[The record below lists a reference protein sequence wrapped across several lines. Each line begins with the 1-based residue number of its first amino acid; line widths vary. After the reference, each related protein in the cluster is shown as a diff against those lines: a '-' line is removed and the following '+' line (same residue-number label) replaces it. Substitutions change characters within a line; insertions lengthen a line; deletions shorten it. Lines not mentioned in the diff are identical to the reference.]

1 MSERDG
7 AGANRGE
14 PTTVLIAGA
23 ETGGKLAILEV
34 RVGRD
39 TLLPVH
45 LHHWDDEI
53 VYVLE
58 GEVTFH
64 LDGERRA
71 GPAGTCML
79 LPRGSEHSYSV
90 ESAEARLLV
99 VVAPSGI
106 EEFYGEQ
113 CRGGTASG
121 LDVERLVTIGARFG
135 VEVTGPAPEPARPNG
150 RTPPAEP
157 DGST

>member
-1 MSERDG
+1 MPERDG
-7 AGANRGE
+7 ARENHGE
-14 PTTVLIAGA
+14 PATVLVAGA
-23 ETGGKLAILEV
+23 ATGGKLALLEV

-64 LDGERRA
+64 LDGERRP
-71 GPAGTCML
+71 GPAGTCVL
-79 LPRGSEHSYSV
+79 LPRGSEHAYSV

-99 VVAPSGI
+99 VVAPAGI
-106 EEFYGEQ
+106 EAFYGEQ
-113 CRGGTASG
+113 CRCGTEAG
-121 LDVERLVTIGARFG
+121 PDLERLVTIGARYG
-135 VEVTGPAPEPARPNG
+135 VEVTGPAPEPARANG
-150 RTPPAEP
+150 PTPAR
-157 DGST
+157 GT

>member
-1 MSERDG
+1 MPDRDG
-7 AGANRGE
+7 ANEHRGE
-14 PTTVLIAGA
+14 PPTVLVSGA
-23 ETGGKLAILEV
+23 ATGGKLALLEV

-64 LDGERRA
+64 LDGERRP
-71 GPAGTCML
+71 GPAGTCLL

-90 ESAEARLLV
+90 ESTEARLLV
-99 VVAPSGI
+99 VVAPAGI

-113 CRGGTASG
+113 CRSGTASG
-121 LDVERLVTIGARFG
+121 LDLERLVTLGARYG
-135 VEVTGPAPEPARPNG
+135 VEVTGPAPGPGRPDAPAPTQRI
-150 RTPPAEP
+150 
-157 DGST
+157 

>member
-1 MSERDG
+1 MPGRDGMSEHR
-7 AGANRGE
+7 RE
-14 PTTVLIAGA
+14 PAIVLVAGA
-23 ETGGKLAILEV
+23 ETGGKLALLEI

-64 LDGERRA
+64 LDGERRP
-71 GPAGTCML
+71 GPAGACVL

-99 VVAPSGI
+99 VVAPSGT

-113 CRGGTASG
+113 CRSGTESG
-121 LDVERLVTIGARFG
+121 PDRERLVTVGARYG
-135 VEVTGPAPEPARPNG
+135 VEVTGPAPEPGRSNG
-150 RTPPAEP
+150 PTPVN
-157 DGST
+157 GT

>member
-1 MSERDG
+1 MPGRDS
-7 AGANRGE
+7 AKEHHGE
-14 PTTVLIAGA
+14 PTTVLVGGA
-23 ETGGKLAILEV
+23 QTGGKLALLEV

-39 TLLPVH
+39 MVLPVH

-64 LDGERRA
+64 LDGERRP
-71 GPAGTCML
+71 GPAGTCLL

-106 EEFYGEQ
+106 EGFYGEQ
-113 CRGGTASG
+113 CRSGTG
-121 LDVERLVTIGARFG
+121 VGPDLERLVTTGARFG

-150 RTPPAEP
+150 R
-157 DGST
+157 

>member
-1 MSERDG
+1 MPGRDG
-7 AGANRGE
+7 ANEHRGE
-14 PTTVLIAGA
+14 PTTVLVGGA
-23 ETGGKLAILEV
+23 ETGGKLALLEV

-39 TLLPVH
+39 MALPVH

-64 LDGERRA
+64 LDGERRP
-71 GPAGTCML
+71 GPAGTCLL

-99 VVAPSGI
+99 IVAPSGI
-106 EEFYGEQ
+106 EGFYGEQ
-113 CRGGTASG
+113 CRCGTDSG
-121 LDVERLVTIGARFG
+121 PDVERLVTIGARYG

-150 RTPPAEP
+150 RAPA
-157 DGST
+157 GAY